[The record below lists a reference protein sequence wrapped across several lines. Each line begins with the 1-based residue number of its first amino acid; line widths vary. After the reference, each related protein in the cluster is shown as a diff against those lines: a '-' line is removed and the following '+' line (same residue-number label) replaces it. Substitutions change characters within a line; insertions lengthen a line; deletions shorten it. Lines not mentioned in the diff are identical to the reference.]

1 MLKFQVNRSIIKKV
15 RVDFRQKKF
24 KKQDFENSQKST
36 VFGGVFFQKCVL
48 VSDPPENRKN
58 RLFNFS
64 GQTSSPGS
72 ALQVGIN
79 ESPIGAVLKKL

>member
-1 MLKFQVNRSIIKKV
+1 M
-15 RVDFRQKKF
+15 
-24 KKQDFENSQKST
+24 QDFEKVQNST
-36 VFGGVFFQKCVL
+36 TFEGVFFQIFDL
-48 VSDPPENRKN
+48 LSDGPENRKN